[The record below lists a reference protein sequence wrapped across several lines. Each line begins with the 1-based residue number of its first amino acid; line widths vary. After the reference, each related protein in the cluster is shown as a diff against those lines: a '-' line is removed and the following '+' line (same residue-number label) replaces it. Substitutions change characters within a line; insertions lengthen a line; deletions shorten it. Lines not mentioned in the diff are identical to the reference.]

1 MLAGELAGE
10 VETVLLVGRITKPT
24 TPMAV
29 SNTAAIA
36 AARRIRD
43 RLRRLGFAVSDGV
56 SRASVAK
63 DAADQEHRLY
73 LAG

>member
-10 VETVLLVGRITKPT
+10 VETVFFVGRITKPT

-43 RLRRLGFAVSDGV
+43 RLRRLGFAASGGV
-56 SRASVAK
+56 SRASVSNK
-63 DAADQEHRLY
+63 DAADATRGE
-73 LAG
+73 A